1 MGMTTALALK
11 SSDRNLTVDGIT
23 ICKINDVTVIGTMWD
38 EVSFGMTGRTSLYG
52 MGIRVHKRR
61 K

>member
-1 MGMTTALALK
+1 MGMVTALALE
-11 SSDRNLTVDGIT
+11 SFNRNLTVGGFT
-23 ICKINDVTVIGTMWD
+23 IHKINDVAPVGTMWD
-38 EVSFGMTGRTSLYG
+38 EISFGMTGRTWLHG

>member
-11 SSDRNLTVDGIT
+11 SFNRNLTVYGIT
-23 ICKINDVTVIGTMWD
+23 ICKINDITPVGTMRD
-38 EVSFGMTGRTSLYG
+38 EVTLGVTGRTSLHG
-52 MGIRVHKRR
+52 MGIRAHKRG

>member
-1 MGMTTALALK
+1 MGMSTALALK
-11 SSDRNLTVDGIT
+11 SSDRDLTVNGIT
-23 ICKINDVTVIGTMWD
+23 ICKINDITPVGTMGD
-38 EVSFGMTGRTSLYG
+38 EISFGMTGRTSLHG

>member
-1 MGMTTALALK
+1 MGMSTTLALK
-11 SSDRNLTVDGIT
+11 SSDRNLMVGGFTV
-23 ICKINDVTVIGTMWD
+23 CKINDVTPVGTMWN
-38 EVSFGMTGRTSLYG
+38 EVSFGMTGRTSLHG